1 MKLLLHGNCLIFA
14 ERRATRGPLA
24 LHLPFD
30 GLLRVNG
37 TPFASKAKTVTLPA
51 HALREGSN
59 VLLFTAGGR
68 TYPVE
73 ELCLTGEVLSPTGF
87 PCADAIAD
95 LLIRLTALEEAVA
108 SLVEAREKEA
118 QACDLF
124 P

>member
-14 ERRATRGPLA
+14 ERRGTRRPLT

-30 GLLRVNG
+30 GLLRLNG
-37 TPFASKAKTVTLPA
+37 MPFASKAKAVTLPA

-59 VLLFTAGGR
+59 TLLFTTGGR

-73 ELCLTGEVLSPTGF
+73 ELCLTGEVLTPTGF
-87 PCADAIAD
+87 PCEGAVAE
-95 LLIRLTALEEAVA
+95 LLVRLSALEETVA
-108 SLVEAREKEA
+108 ALVGAREEEARA
-118 QACDLF
+118 HSLF